1 MAALTT
7 AQLPSLTTAQISV
20 LTADQ
25 LNALSTKALPS
36 LIAIQIKA
44 LSTDQLNSLNSMSKL
59 STAQIG
65 YLTSDQIT
73 MLDDTLFDTMST
85 RQLAALATQ
94 QITGLTTSQIGTF
107 STADMRALTINAI
120 NALSSDQMSAL
131 DATDI
136 GALSTTQ
143 LAGMKVGTVGKLTV
157 EQVGAFTTQ
166 QISGLTNAVLKFF
179 STDQLAGLTMTQVAA
194 LTSLQINALST
205 DQRAALTAS
214 PLILDLNGDG
224 VHTLGIGAGV
234 QFDIRADGKKVNTG
248 WVGSGDGLLALDRN
262 GDGVINDGSELFGT
276 ATPASKGGKAAD
288 GFAALAELD
297 NNHDGVV
304 DSKDAQYGNLRV
316 WVDANADGVSQ
327 ASELQTLASLHIASL
342 TVAAQASDVIDEG
355 NWIGL
360 QSSYTSSDGSTHTLA
375 DAWFLATH
383 TSSLTQ
389 AINSYAQQAD
399 SSAGN
404 GAGQLTQPDSS
415 LNNAVAALSSQLA
428 QYHATAPLSGTATAQ
443 HDDWLRKQTS
453 TSQGILAAK

>member
-1 MAALTT
+1 
-7 AQLPSLTTAQISV
+7 
-20 LTADQ
+20 
-25 LNALSTKALPS
+25 
-36 LIAIQIKA
+36 
-44 LSTDQLNSLNSMSKL
+44 
-59 STAQIG
+59 
-65 YLTSDQIT
+65 
-73 MLDDTLFDTMST
+73 
-85 RQLAALATQ
+85 
-94 QITGLTTSQIGTF
+94 
-107 STADMRALTINAI
+107 MRALTVNAI

-166 QISGLTNAVLKFF
+166 QMRGMTNAVLKFF
-179 STDQLAGLTMTQVAA
+179 NTDQLAGLTMTQVAA

-234 QFDIRADGKKVNTG
+234 QFDIRADGRKVNTG

-262 GDGVINDGSELFGT
+262 GDGVINDGGELFGT
-276 ATPASKGGKAAD
+276 ATSTSKGGKAAD
-288 GFAALAELD
+288 GFAALGELD
-297 NNHDGVV
+297 SNRDGVV
-304 DSKDAQYGNLRV
+304 DSKDAQYGKLRV
-316 WVDANADGVSQ
+316 WIDANADGVSQ
-327 ASELQTLASLHIASL
+327 AGELQTLAALNIASL
-342 TVAAQASDVIDEG
+342 SVTAQASDVLDQG

-360 QSSYTSSDGSTHTLA
+360 QSSYTSNDGSTHALA

-399 SSAGN
+399 SSASSN
-404 GAGQLTQPDSS
+404 GAGQLNQPGSDSS
-415 LNNAVAALSSQLA
+415 LNNAVAALSSQLM
-428 QYHATAPLSGTATAQ
+428 QYQATTPLSGSATAQ

-453 TSQGILAAK
+453 SSQGILAAK